1 MNKILWF
8 RYDLR
13 VEENESFNEALR
25 DGNTLPIF
33 IFDEN
38 FFQLET
44 SSSFHLS
51 FTIESLKDLKNIFK
65 EKYNT
70 KLNIYY
76 GDTLDILK
84 YLSNK
89 YKVSEIYSTHHFK
102 NKYLRDMD
110 IKIKSLCDENNIS
123 WKIYNQFGIQLSNRN
138 GKIWSQNWNS
148 FIVRKINQ
156 FQLNGSFIEDD
167 HEINFSSISTNI
179 FDHKNI
185 QNGGR
190 ENALKILDSFID
202 YRSTDYQKKM
212 SSPITGETACS
223 RLSPHIT
230 YGNVSLREIY
240 NKTQSINNDS
250 NLYEKKKSINSFRKR
265 LAWHCHFIQKFYD
278 QPDIEYTNMNTAF
291 DGIRE
296 NSFNEAYF
304 EAWKNGTTGYPF
316 VDACMRYLK
325 NKGWINFRMRAMLVS
340 FASYQLWLDW
350 RITSKYL
357 AKLFTDYEP
366 GIHYS
371 QFQMQSGTTGI
382 NAIRIYN
389 PIKQSRDQDPDAV
402 FIKKW
407 IPELSNIPSSLVH
420 EPWKLTYLDQ
430 KSYDIQIGENYP
442 LPIVDNAKETKN
454 SRDRI
459 WKIKKSHES
468 KILSASIL
476 KKHTSSSPKIRNFN

>member
-1 MNKILWF
+1 VNKILWF

-13 VEENESFNEALR
+13 IEDNESFNEALK

-33 IFDEN
+33 IFDKN

-44 SSSFHLS
+44 SSSFHLN

-65 EKYNT
+65 KKYNT

-84 YLSNK
+84 HLSKK
-89 YKVSEIYSTHHFK
+89 YKISEIYSTHHFK
-102 NKYLRDMD
+102 NKYLQDLD
-110 IKIKSLCDENNIS
+110 IKIKSLFDENDIS
-123 WKIYNQFGIQLSNRN
+123 WKIYNQFGLQLNNRN
-138 GKIWSQNWNS
+138 GKIWSQNWNT
-148 FIVRKINQ
+148 FIEKKINQ

-167 HEINFSSISTNI
+167 HEINFSSISTNK
-179 FDHKNI
+179 FDHNNI

-190 ENALKILDSFID
+190 KNALKLLDSFID

-223 RLSPHIT
+223 RLSAHIT

-304 EAWKNGTTGYPF
+304 EAWKNGTTGFPF

-407 IPELSNIPSSLVH
+407 IPELSNVPSSLVH

-430 KSYDIQIGENYP
+430 KSYDFQIGKNYP

-476 KKHTSSSPKIRNFN
+476 KKHTSSSPKIRDFN